1 MPDTQ
6 TIRLSFHLHPA
17 TCRPFLL
24 TASQEEQQSQHPSAF
39 HFTSDHLCKFYLLNK
54 SKKYT
59 KQTFYYLSTCYR
71 KRTICNSYESVQFL
85 YDIVH
90 RLPKLFLYLCPAN
103 QHTIL

>member
-6 TIRLSFHLHPA
+6 TIRLSFHLRPA

-24 TASQEEQQSQHPSAF
+24 TASQKEQQSQHPSAF

-59 KQTFYYLSTCYR
+59 KQTSYYLSTCYR